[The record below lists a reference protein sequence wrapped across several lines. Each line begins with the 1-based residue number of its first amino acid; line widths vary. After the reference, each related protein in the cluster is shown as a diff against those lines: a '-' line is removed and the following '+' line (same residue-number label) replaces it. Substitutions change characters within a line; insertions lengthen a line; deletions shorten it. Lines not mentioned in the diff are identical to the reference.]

1 MAGVLQI
8 EADVPESRQ
17 VTITLP
23 REVRPGRVR
32 LTVTMGPA
40 PDAPVPGWP
49 YYRPADPAVAAEYD
63 AFWCLFPTLLAS
75 HKGRYVAVY
84 QGRVIDTG
92 DDLGSVSRRVRALH
106 GGAPVYVA
114 RVCDGSE
121 MVRVGGIRVGPEET
135 AS

>member
-1 MAGVLQI
+1 MASVLQI

-23 REVRPGRVR
+23 PEVRPGRVR

-40 PDAPVPGWP
+40 PYAPMPGWP

-63 AFWCLFPTLLAS
+63 AFWCLFPTLLVS

-84 QGRVIDTG
+84 QGRVIDAG
-92 DDLGSVSRRVRALH
+92 DDLDSVSRRVRARH
-106 GGAPVYVA
+106 GAVPVYIV

-121 MVRVGGIRVGPEET
+121 AVRVGGIRIVPQET